1 LCVWLGSL
9 LSELASSS
17 HCHGFGASE
26 ICRQHRRLSPFALS
40 DCGFCRPIT
49 ISFPQSPLQS
59 VVYLQHYRQQRAR
72 GWGLFWGKWENGRKM
87 EGTSMSAPSTACG
100 RGSRA
105 AATLSVRHKI
115 QLFVHDSR
123 MKNTKKIKQ
132 NKTKRI
138 ADGGEKKNLA
148 NSFKSTQPS

>member
-1 LCVWLGSL
+1 
-9 LSELASSS
+9 
-17 HCHGFGASE
+17 
-26 ICRQHRRLSPFALS
+26 
-40 DCGFCRPIT
+40 
-49 ISFPQSPLQS
+49 
-59 VVYLQHYRQQRAR
+59 
-72 GWGLFWGKWENGRKM
+72 M

-138 ADGGEKKNLA
+138 ADGGGKKKLGHYN
-148 NSFKSTQPS
+148 FRQQKVRKFIR